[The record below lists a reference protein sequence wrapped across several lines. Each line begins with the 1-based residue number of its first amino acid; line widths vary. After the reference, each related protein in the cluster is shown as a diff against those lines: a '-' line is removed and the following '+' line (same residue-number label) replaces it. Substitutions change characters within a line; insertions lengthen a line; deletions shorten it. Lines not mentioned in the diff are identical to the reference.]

1 MATERN
7 VRVDG
12 WKIFCKI
19 VDKYKHVFAFCEANG
34 ISYQTMM
41 NITSGKTKALR
52 SITLVKVAAALECSA
67 LELIIKQEEK
77 VVKADKNTENL
88 LKLIEELGL
97 E

>member
-19 VDKYKHVFAFCEANG
+19 VDKYKHVYQFCEEHN
-34 ISYQTMM
+34 ISYQTIV

-67 LELIIKQEEK
+67 SELIIATPKEEK
-77 VVKADKNTENL
+77 IDKNAENL
-88 LKLIEELGL
+88 KRLIEELGL
-97 E
+97 